1 MHSSTTQGQEN
12 FVSRIAERAADA
24 AARGEVASTWQ
35 VTRDSVRIWA
45 RRAPEWLHSC
55 CKIQTE
61 TENRGP
67 VINISRLHFA
77 HLPTPIETLP
87 RLSQVLDGPSLLV
100 KRDDQTGL
108 AFGGN
113 KTRKLEF
120 LMADARDQGAK
131 TLVSGGALQSN
142 HCRQTAA
149 AAARFGFKCV
159 LVLTGEKPRQPSAN
173 LLLDELFGAQVVYV
187 AERKDRDRI
196 LQETFDRAAKQGMKP
211 YLVPYG
217 GSSPTGA
224 LGYAFAMKE
233 LMEQNLQTDWIVFAT
248 SSGGTHAGLL
258 LGQRVF
264 GYKGKVLGISIDES
278 ENWLKNQV
286 SELASLTSEKLGK
299 RIEFTPGEVVANANY
314 CSAGY
319 GVLTEQEREAIH
331 LFATREGLLL
341 DPVYTGRAAAGMIDL
356 IRNGFFKKDE
366 TVLFLH
372 TGGQPALFA
381 EQYANKI

>member
-1 MHSSTTQGQEN
+1 MK
-12 FVSRIAERAADA
+12 V
-24 AARGEVASTWQ
+24 
-35 VTRDSVRIWA
+35 
-45 RRAPEWLHSC
+45 
-55 CKIQTE
+55 
-61 TENRGP
+61 
-67 VINISRLHFA
+67 SRLHFA

-87 RLSQVLDGPSLLV
+87 RLSEALGGPRLLV

-120 LMADARDQGAK
+120 LVAEARNQGAK
-131 TLVSGGALQSN
+131 TLISGGALQSN

-149 AAARFGFKCV
+149 AAARFGFKCI
-159 LVLTGEKPRQPSAN
+159 LVLTGEKPPLPSAN
-173 LLLDELFGAQVVYV
+173 LLLDELFGAEIVHV
-187 AERKDRDRI
+187 AERKHRDRI
-196 LQETFDRAAKQGMKP
+196 LQETFDHAAKEGMKP

-233 LMEQNLQTDWIVFAT
+233 FMDQNGNADWIVFAT
-248 SSGGTHAGLL
+248 SSGGTQAGLL

-264 GYKGKVLGISIDES
+264 GYKGKVLGISVDES
-278 ENWLKNQV
+278 EEWLKDQV

-299 RIEFTPGEVVANANY
+299 RIEFTPDNVLANANY

-319 GVLTEQEREAIH
+319 GVVTEQEREAMR
-331 LFATREGLLL
+331 LFATCEGLLL

-356 IRNGFFKKDE
+356 IRKGFFKKDQ

-381 EQYANKI
+381 DQYANKI

>member
-1 MHSSTTQGQEN
+1 
-12 FVSRIAERAADA
+12 V
-24 AARGEVASTWQ
+24 
-35 VTRDSVRIWA
+35 
-45 RRAPEWLHSC
+45 
-55 CKIQTE
+55 
-61 TENRGP
+61 
-67 VINISRLHFA
+67 NIPRLHFA
-77 HLPTPIETLP
+77 HLPTPIETLS
-87 RLSQVLDGPSLLV
+87 RLSEILGGPHLLI

-120 LMADARDQGAK
+120 LVAEARDQGAK

-149 AAARFGFKCV
+149 AAARFGFKCI
-159 LVLTGEKPRQPSAN
+159 LVLTGEKPKQPSAN
-173 LLLDELFGAQVVYV
+173 LLLDELFGAEIIYV
-187 AERKDRDRI
+187 ADRNDRDRI
-196 LQETFDRAAKQGMKP
+196 LQGTFDRAAEEGMKP

-217 GSSPTGA
+217 GSNSTGA

-233 LMEQNLQTDWIVFAT
+233 LMAQNLQADWIVFAT

-264 GYKGKVLGISIDES
+264 GYKGKVLGISVDEP
-278 ENWLKNQV
+278 EEWLKHCV
-286 SELASLTSEKLGK
+286 PELASTASEKLGK
-299 RIEFTPGEVVANANY
+299 RIQFTPDEVIANANY

-319 GVLTEQEREAIH
+319 GVLTEQEREAIR
-331 LFATREGLLL
+331 LFATYEGLLL

-356 IRNGFFKKDE
+356 IRKRFFKKDE
-366 TVLFLH
+366 TVLFVH

-381 EQYANKI
+381 DQYAKKIQ

>member
-1 MHSSTTQGQEN
+1 LPA
-12 FVSRIAERAADA
+12 I
-24 AARGEVASTWQ
+24 
-35 VTRDSVRIWA
+35 
-45 RRAPEWLHSC
+45 P
-55 CKIQTE
+55 
-61 TENRGP
+61 
-67 VINISRLHFA
+67 RLHFA
-77 HLPTPIETLP
+77 HLPTPVEELR
-87 RLSQVLDGPSLLV
+87 RLREALDGPRLLI

-120 LMADARDQGAK
+120 LVAEARDQGAK

-149 AAARFGFKCV
+149 AAARFGFKCI
-159 LVLTGEKPRQPSAN
+159 LVLTGERPKQPSAN
-173 LLLDELFGAQVVYV
+173 LLLDELFGAEIIHV
-187 AERKDRDRI
+187 ADREDRDRI
-196 LQETFDRAAKQGMKP
+196 LQETFNQAAEKGMRP

-233 LMEQNLQTDWIVFAT
+233 LMEQDLQADWIVFAT

-264 GYKGKVLGISIDES
+264 GYKGKVLGISVDES
-278 ENWLKNQV
+278 ENWLKEHV
-286 SELASLTSEKLGK
+286 SDLASLTSEKLGE
-299 RIEFTPGEVVANANY
+299 RIEFTPGEVLADASH

-319 GVLTEQEREAIH
+319 GVLTEPEREAIR
-331 LFATREGLLL
+331 LFATCEGLLL

-356 IRNGFFKKDE
+356 TRKGFFKKDE

-381 EQYANKI
+381 DQYANRI